1 MRLKQLLLTVLAT
14 ALASAAAA
22 QTMTREEYIRRY
34 NNLTARVGAAGV
46 GVETLLDKWEA
57 DWPEDLD
64 LLSAR
69 MLYYYAKS
77 QTSEIVIKDRS
88 RFLGEQPTLS
98 LKDSLGNEVN
108 YFQESFYDDELFGR
122 AVSYAEKAIQLAP
135 DRLDLR
141 RSKIALLVS
150 YEKESPDMA
159 LSDLKTLIDYDAS
172 RKPAWQDP
180 ELGTIGKEEFEDVI
194 QEYCYVFF
202 RYATPRSYDAFRD
215 ISLRMLDYDPD
226 NVRFLNNLGSYFL
239 VARKDNK
246 TALKYYNKVLKIKK
260 DDLTAIRNCLILAR
274 NTKDV
279 KLEKKYLPM
288 MVKYAETD
296 TDRLSAQAR
305 LDYFNGK
312 K

>member
-1 MRLKQLLLTVLAT
+1 MKLKHFILTGLAAGLTV
-14 ALASAAAA
+14 AAAA
-22 QTMTREEYIRRY
+22 QPQSQQEYIRRY
-34 NNLTARVGAAGV
+34 NNLAARVGAAGV

-64 LLSAR
+64 MLTAR
-69 MLYYYAKS
+69 MLYFYSKS
-77 QTSEIVIKDRS
+77 QTVDIVVKDRN

-98 LKDSLGNEVN
+98 LKDSLGNEVH
-108 YFQESFYDDELFGR
+108 YFQEVFFDDELFGR
-122 AVSYAEKAIQLAP
+122 SVSCAEKAIQLAP

-141 RSKIALLVS
+141 RSKIALLIG

-159 LSDLKTLIDYDAS
+159 LSDIKTLIDYNAS

-180 ELGTIGKEEFEDVI
+180 ELGPVGKEEFDGMI
-194 QEYCYVFF
+194 QDYCYVFF
-202 RYATPRSYDAFRD
+202 RYATSRSYDAFRD
-215 ISLRMLDYDPD
+215 ISLRMLDYDPN
-226 NVRFLNNLGSYFL
+226 NVQFLNNLGSYFL

-288 MVKYAETD
+288 MVRYGETEN
-296 TDRLSAQAR
+296 DRASAQAR
-305 LDYFNGK
+305 LDFFNGK

>member
-1 MRLKQLLLTVLAT
+1 MKLKHFILTGLA
-14 ALASAAAA
+14 AGLAVAAAA
-22 QTMTREEYIRRY
+22 QPQSQQEYIRRY
-34 NNLTARVGAAGV
+34 NNLAARVGAAGV

-64 LLSAR
+64 MLTAR
-69 MLYYYAKS
+69 MLYFYSKS
-77 QTSEIVIKDRS
+77 QTVDIVVKDRN

-98 LKDSLGNEVN
+98 LKDSLGNEVH
-108 YFQESFYDDELFGR
+108 YFQEVFFDDELFGR
-122 AVSYAEKAIQLAP
+122 SVSCAEKAIQLAP

-141 RSKIALLVS
+141 RSKIALLIG

-159 LSDLKTLIDYDAS
+159 LSDIKTLIDYNAS

-180 ELGTIGKEEFEDVI
+180 ELGPVGKEEFDGMI
-194 QEYCYVFF
+194 QDYCYVFF
-202 RYATPRSYDAFRD
+202 RYATSRSYDAFRD
-215 ISLRMLDYDPD
+215 ISLRMLDYDPN
-226 NVRFLNNLGSYFL
+226 NVQFLNNLGSYFL

-288 MVKYAETD
+288 MVRYGETEN
-296 TDRLSAQAR
+296 DRASAQAR
-305 LDYFNGK
+305 LDFFNGK